1 MFNLKVEILNSSLAH
16 KKLSEKLGIKILQSP
31 SILDVGEP
39 KSINIFSFL
48 NYGKTLIFNIAF
60 HEVSVVKF
68 KP

>member
-31 SILDVGEP
+31 SILDVREP

-48 NYGKTLIFNIAF
+48 NYG
-60 HEVSVVKF
+60 
-68 KP
+68 